1 MTGNINNE
9 VMYAHLKTL
18 VAFLAVTA
26 MVHDA
31 ARSEPR
37 TWTSAD
43 GRSVEAEYKGVSG
56 SGPKRQVLLGIPGRG
71 TIPFLLSGLSEADR
85 TWVDEQIKTAAPE
98 SSATESDLSK
108 EFLGKWA
115 GALVTSDG
123 AEQGRMNL
131 EITEDLITATNP
143 GGQLMGAGTYKI
155 RAGEK
160 LMRIDTN
167 GTAGQYE
174 GKSYEGIVSIEGK
187 TLKWCSAN
195 DNPAAKRPTE
205 LKTDVQNYHFLMI
218 LEKQ

>member
-1 MTGNINNE
+1 
-9 VMYAHLKTL
+9 MYAHLKTL

-85 TWVDEQIKTAAPE
+85 TWVDEQIKTAAPGVP
-98 SSATESDLSK
+98 ATETDLTK
-108 EFLGKWA
+108 ESLGKWA

-123 AEQGRMNL
+123 AE
-131 EITEDLITATNP
+131 
-143 GGQLMGAGTYKI
+143 
-155 RAGEK
+155 
-160 LMRIDTN
+160 
-167 GTAGQYE
+167 
-174 GKSYEGIVSIEGK
+174 
-187 TLKWCSAN
+187 
-195 DNPAAKRPTE
+195 
-205 LKTDVQNYHFLMI
+205 
-218 LEKQ
+218 

>member
-1 MTGNINNE
+1 MII
-9 VMYAHLKTL
+9 
-18 VAFLAVTA
+18 VAVAT
-26 MVHDA
+26 

-43 GRSVEAEYKGVSG
+43 GRSVEADYKGVTG
-56 SGPKRQVLLGIPGRG
+56 SGPNQQVLLGIAGRG
-71 TIPFLLSGLSEADR
+71 TIPFLFSGLSEADR
-85 TWVDEQIKTAAPE
+85 IWVEEQLKKAAPE
-98 SSATESDLSK
+98 APTTETDLTK

-143 GGQLMGAGTYKI
+143 GGQLMGAGTYTT

-160 LMRIDTN
+160 LMRIDTK

-174 GKSYEGIVSIEGK
+174 GKSYEGILSIEGK

-195 DNPAAKRPTE
+195 DNPNAKRPRE